1 MKKRLLCIVLALV
14 TVFLVA
20 CSSSSTSS
28 DKKDSEEEKKE
39 NKQQEIIDQIL
50 NEISLEGIKVTIG
63 EAEQL
68 RLEKRVKV
76 VAQIPNYTELFIA
89 AMGEENIEKA
99 VAKAVN
105 QKEYTTVEYSG
116 YATVET
122 DYDTG
127 SEVVKSDELIK
138 SFMEKELVKAINA
151 VLEKEASQK

>member
-1 MKKRLLCIVLALV
+1 MKKRLLCFLLVLA

-20 CSSSSTSS
+20 CGNSSTSS
-28 DKKDSEEEKKE
+28 EKNDSEENKD
-39 NKQQEIIDQIL
+39 NKQQEIIDQLI
-50 NEISLEGIKVTIG
+50 NEISLDGIKFTTG
-63 EAEQL
+63 EPEQL
-68 RLEKRVKV
+68 RLETRVRV

-89 AMGEENIEKA
+89 AMGEEDIEKA

-122 DYDTG
+122 DYNTG

-138 SFMEKELVKAINA
+138 SFMEEELVKAINA
-151 VLEKEASQK
+151 VLEKEAAQK

>member
-1 MKKRLLCIVLALV
+1 MKKRLFCILLVLA

-20 CSSSSTSS
+20 CGNSSTSS
-28 DKKDSEEEKKE
+28 EKNDSEENKD
-39 NKQQEIIDQIL
+39 NKQQEIIDQLI
-50 NEISLEGIKVTIG
+50 NEISLDGIKFTTG
-63 EAEQL
+63 EPEQL
-68 RLEKRVKV
+68 RLETRVRV

-89 AMGEENIEKA
+89 AMGEEDIEKA

-122 DYDTG
+122 DYNTG

-138 SFMEKELVKAINA
+138 SFMEEELVKAINA
-151 VLEKEASQK
+151 VLEKEAAQK